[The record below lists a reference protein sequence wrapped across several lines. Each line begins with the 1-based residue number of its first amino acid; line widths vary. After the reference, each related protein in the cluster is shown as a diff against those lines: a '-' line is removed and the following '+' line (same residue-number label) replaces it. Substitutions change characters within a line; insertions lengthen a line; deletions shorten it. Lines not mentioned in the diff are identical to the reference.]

1 MSWAV
6 TSADGRLIQTTL
18 GTGEGMN
25 KLHSNE
31 VHERRHR
38 RVLNRHELES
48 IIGNVVHHEIR
59 DEFGPDV
66 DVDAVDYKLTFE
78 DETEGSPGYKVG
90 TRCIVDV
97 VERLKP
103 SK

>member
-1 MSWAV
+1 MS
-6 TSADGRLIQTTL
+6 
-18 GTGEGMN
+18 
-25 KLHSNE
+25 KLNSKE

-38 RVLNRHELES
+38 RILNRHELES
-48 IIGNVVHHEIR
+48 IIGHMVHHEIR
-59 DEFGPDV
+59 DEFGPDD

-97 VERLKP
+97 VERLRRP
-103 SK
+103 AG

>member
-1 MSWAV
+1 
-6 TSADGRLIQTTL
+6 
-18 GTGEGMN
+18 MN
-25 KLHSNE
+25 KLHSTE

-38 RVLNRHELES
+38 RILNRHELES
-48 IIGNVVHHEIR
+48 IISNIVHHEIR
-59 DEFGPDV
+59 DAHGADDDV
-66 DVDAVDYKLTFE
+66 VSVDYKLTFE
-78 DETEGSPGYKVG
+78 DETEGSPSYKVG